1 MKKVTRAVNP
11 APSAE
16 ASPSMLVWTPMSC
29 SVTEFMFA
37 ANQVVGDVHIPQAA
51 GYQQHTTEE
60 VGEMA
65 EAFRQFQVQPTPT
78 NALKVADAACDTIYC
93 ALGLLHSIGVDAEHA
108 FWLVHKANMNKCAEN
123 GRFETTPF
131 GKIKKPA
138 GWEAPNLSSA
148 LLECW
153 K

>member
-1 MKKVTRAVNP
+1 MTD
-11 APSAE
+11 
-16 ASPSMLVWTPMSC
+16 LVAT
-29 SVTEFMFA
+29 FQGA
-37 ANQVVGDVHIPQAA
+37 ANQVIGDVHIPQAA

-65 EAFRQFQVQPTPT
+65 EAFRQFQVQPTPS
-78 NALKVADAACDTIYC
+78 NAVRVADAACDAIYC
-93 ALGLLHSIGVDAEHA
+93 AIGLLNSIGVDANHA
-108 FWLVHKANMNKCAEN
+108 FALVHKANMNKANAE
-123 GRFETTPF
+123 GRFETTAF

-138 GWEAPNLSSA
+138 GWEAPDLSAA

>member
-1 MKKVTRAVNP
+1 MKKTP
-11 APSAE
+11 AAQEQP
-16 ASPSMLVWTPMSC
+16 VFDWKHMSEC
-29 SVTEFMFA
+29 VSDFMGA

-65 EAFRQFQVQPTPT
+65 QAFRQFQVQPTPR
-78 NALKVADAACDTIYC
+78 NAVQVADAACDAIYC
-93 ALGLLHSIGVDAEHA
+93 ALGLLHSIGVDPEHA
-108 FWLVHKANMNKCAEN
+108 FWLVHKANMNKRGEQ

-131 GKIKKPA
+131 GKINKPA
-138 GWEAPNLSSA
+138 GWEAPDLSSA